1 MFLNN
6 FIILAIKKKIK
17 YLEKSLEQIKHDNT
31 YSQIYADNMQLY
43 DYKCERCRSR
53 ITAWKGIL
61 ATVQKLI
68 NEDI

>member
-1 MFLNN
+1 M
-6 FIILAIKKKIK
+6 II
-17 YLEKSLEQIKHDNT
+17 
-31 YSQIYADNMQLY
+31 YSQIYAGNMQLY

>member
-6 FIILAIKKKIK
+6 FIILAIKKKIE
-17 YLEKSLEQIKHDNT
+17 YLEKTLEQIRHDDI
-31 YSQIYADNMQLY
+31 YSQIYAGNMQLY

>member
-17 YLEKSLEQIKHDNT
+17 YLEKTLEQIRHDNI
-31 YSQIYADNMQLY
+31 YSQIHAGNMQLY
-43 DYKCERCRSR
+43 DYKCERCISR

>member
-6 FIILAIKKKIK
+6 FIILAIKKKIE
-17 YLEKSLEQIKHDNT
+17 YLEKTLEQISHDNI
-31 YSQIYADNMQLY
+31 YSQIYAGNMQLY

>member
-6 FIILAIKKKIK
+6 FIILAIKKKIEH
-17 YLEKSLEQIKHDNT
+17 LEKTLEQIRHDNI
-31 YSQIYADNMQLY
+31 YSQIYAGNMQLY
-43 DYKCERCRSR
+43 DSKCERCRSR

>member
-6 FIILAIKKKIK
+6 FIILAIKKKIE
-17 YLEKSLEQIKHDNT
+17 YLEKTLEQIRHDNI
-31 YSQIYADNMQLY
+31 YSQIYAGNMQLY

>member
-6 FIILAIKKKIK
+6 FIILAIKKKIE
-17 YLEKSLEQIKHDNT
+17 YLEKTLEQIRHDNI
-31 YSQIYADNMQLY
+31 YSQIYAGNMQLY
-43 DYKCERCRSR
+43 DYKCERYRSR

>member
-17 YLEKSLEQIKHDNT
+17 YLEKTLEQIKHDNI
-31 YSQIYADNMQLY
+31 YSQIYVGNMQLY

-53 ITAWKGIL
+53 YSL
-61 ATVQKLI
+61 AK
-68 NEDI
+68 

>member
-17 YLEKSLEQIKHDNT
+17 YLEKTLEQIRHDNI
-31 YSQIYADNMQLY
+31 YSQIYAGNMQLY
-43 DYKCERCRSR
+43 DYKCERRRSR